1 MKHSYN
7 QKTGKY
13 YSCKIRNVNIYLNTE
28 QEEIWNELS
37 YFETYSQRIEYLI
50 NFYIT
55 HNKEK

>member
-1 MKHSYN
+1 MKESYN

-13 YSCKIRNVNIYLNTE
+13 YSCKIRNVNLYLDKK
-28 QEEIWNELS
+28 QEKIWNELS

>member
-1 MKHSYN
+1 MKQSYN

-13 YSCKIRNVNIYLNTE
+13 YSCKIRNVNIYLNKSEE
-28 QEEIWNELS
+28 QAWNELK
-37 YFETYSQRIEYLI
+37 FNTYSQRIEHLI